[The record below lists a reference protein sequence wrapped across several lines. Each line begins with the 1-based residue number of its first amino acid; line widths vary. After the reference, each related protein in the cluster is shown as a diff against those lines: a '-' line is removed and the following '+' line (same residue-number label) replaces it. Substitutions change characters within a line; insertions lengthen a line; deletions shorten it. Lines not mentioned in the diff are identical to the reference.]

1 MVASGPVWQATQD
14 EQRQKTGGS
23 VASCRHSRGLAHAGS
38 AIRGLEL
45 QVALD
50 ELAET
55 FAVFVTHVDE
65 FHAGA
70 FLADIANHGGESDFA
85 KAGAHFQLDGVA
97 HSKFLRRLEGSASR
111 SEEHTSELQ
120 SQTKL
125 V

>member
-1 MVASGPVWQATQD
+1 AGPSGKRQD

-85 KAGAHFQLDGVA
+85 KAGAHFELDGVA
-97 HSKFLRRLEGSASR
+97 HGKFLRRLEEIGRASCRKECRSRWSAY
-111 SEEHTSELQ
+111 H
-120 SQTKL
+120 
-125 V
+125 